1 MLSAMSSRVF
11 VRQSS
16 GLVRSIS
23 ALDAFV
29 GNLLIINL
37 VITATQIVLLPWL
50 FPGVHLPLS
59 VLLTAPL
66 VLFPGTVYLL
76 YGLAMPR
83 SGGDYVYISRTLHP
97 ALGFAANASVVLWN
111 MSWMGAYANWVTT
124 QGIAASLSITGTLF
138 QSPSLT
144 QLADR
149 LATPWFTLLVG
160 TLVNVVLA
168 LVLISGVRRALL
180 VQRTLFLLAF
190 ASLALGIVL
199 VAVSSHADF
208 LARAQRFFDPAA
220 LEAAAR
226 ESGLELPPSWNDPL
240 QTLYATGLNA
250 LALLFMWFVQ
260 YAGGE
265 VQNAR
270 RTLPRAVL
278 GSLVAGTVMIALM
291 AWAAAKTFS
300 PDFLAVFN
308 QVYYSAPEAYPF
320 AVAPSW
326 QLLQSLLTDN
336 PLLVWLMAVAFI
348 AWPMAAIIMNHLA
361 NSRCMFA
368 WAFDRLLPEKLAEV
382 NDRTGSPVVA
392 IVSSA
397 VGAELFLVVFTFWGD
412 TATFFGG
419 STLGYLL
426 AFGTTAVAGL
436 LWPILR
442 PASFRSSPAAV
453 RLFGVPLIQIA
464 GAGTVLYFA
473 FLFWAFLTNPAFGLA
488 RLGLLGFAL
497 YWLVGL
503 VVFLVS
509 WQVRRRQGV
518 DLSLVYREVP
528 AE

>member
-1 MLSAMSSRVF
+1 MSARLF

-23 ALDAFV
+23 AVDAFV

-37 VITATQIVLLPWL
+37 VITATQIVLMPWL
-50 FPGVHLPLS
+50 FPGLNLPLS
-59 VLLTAPL
+59 VLITAPL

-97 ALGFAANASVVLWN
+97 ALGFAANCSVVLWN

-138 QSPSLT
+138 GNTALT

-149 LATPWFTLLVG
+149 LATPWSTLLIG
-160 TLVNVVLA
+160 TAVNVLLAAVL
-168 LVLISGVRRALL
+168 VSGLRRALL
-180 VQRTLFLLAF
+180 VQRTLFLVAF
-190 ASLALGIVL
+190 LSLALGVL
-199 VAVSSHADF
+199 VVALASHAEF
-208 LARAQRFFDPAA
+208 LAHAQRFFDPAA
-220 LEAAAR
+220 LQQSAQQA
-226 ESGLELPPSWNDPL
+226 GLELPASWNDL
-240 QTLYATGLNA
+240 RQTLYATGLNA

-265 VQNAR
+265 IQNVR

-278 GSLVAGTVMIALM
+278 GSLAAGTAMITLM
-291 AWAAAKTFS
+291 AWAAAKTFG
-300 PDFLAVFN
+300 PDFLAAFNHVFAN
-308 QVYYSAPEAYPF
+308 APDAYPF
-320 AVAPSW
+320 TVPPSW

-336 PLLVWLMAVAFI
+336 PVLVWLMALAFI

-382 NDRTGSPVVA
+382 NERTGSPVVA
-392 IVSSA
+392 ILLSA
-397 VGAELFLVVFTFWGD
+397 IGAELFLIVFTFWGN

-426 AFGTTAVAGL
+426 AFGTTALAGL
-436 LWPILR
+436 LWPLLR
-442 PASFRSSPAAV
+442 PDSFRRSPAAV
-453 RLFGVPLIQIA
+453 QLFGLPLIQIA
-464 GAGTVLYFA
+464 GAGTLLYFA

-488 RLGLLGFAL
+488 RLGLVGFAL

-503 VVFLVS
+503 GIFVIA
-509 WQVRRRQGV
+509 WQVRRAQGI

>member
-1 MLSAMSSRVF
+1 MSARLF

-23 ALDAFV
+23 ALDAFI

-37 VITATQIVLLPWL
+37 VITATQIVLMPWL
-50 FPGVHLPLS
+50 FPGLHLPLS

-66 VLFPGTVYLL
+66 VLLPGTVYLL
-76 YGLAMPR
+76 YGMAMPR

-124 QGIAASLSITGTLF
+124 QGLAASFSITGILF
-138 QSPSLT
+138 GNADLT
-144 QLADR
+144 RLADR
-149 LATPWFTLLVG
+149 LASPWMTLLIG
-160 TLVNVVLA
+160 TVVNVLLA
-168 LVLISGVRRALL
+168 LVLISGLRRALL
-180 VQRTLFLLAF
+180 VQRALFALAF
-190 ASLALGIVL
+190 VSLALGVL
-199 VAVSSHADF
+199 VVALSSHSDF
-208 LARAQRFFDPAA
+208 LARAQRFFDPTA
-220 LEAAAR
+220 LERAAQQT
-226 ESGLELPPSWNDPL
+226 GLELPASWNDPL

-278 GSLVAGTVMIALM
+278 GSLAVGTGMIALM
-291 AWAAAKTFS
+291 AWAAAKTFGNA
-300 PDFLAVFN
+300 FLAVFN
-308 QVYYSAPEAYPF
+308 QVYYSAPDTYPF
-320 AVAPSW
+320 PVAPSW
-326 QLLQSLLTDN
+326 QLLQSLLTSN

-368 WAFDRLLPEKLAEV
+368 WSFDRLLPEKLAEV
-382 NDRTGSPVVA
+382 DERTGSPVVA
-392 IVSSA
+392 IVLSA
-397 VGAELFLVVFTFWGD
+397 IGAELFLVVFTFWGD

-426 AFGTTAVAGL
+426 AFGTTALAGV
-436 LWPILR
+436 LWPVLH
-442 PASFRSSPAAV
+442 PESFRNSPAAIRV
-453 RLFGVPLIQIA
+453 FGIPLIQLA
-464 GAGTVLYFA
+464 GAGTLVYFA

-488 RLGLLGFAL
+488 RLGIFGFAL
-497 YWLVGL
+497 YWLAGL
-503 VVFLVS
+503 VVFVVS
-509 WQVRRRQGV
+509 WQIRRRQGL

>member
-1 MLSAMSSRVF
+1 MSTRLF

-16 GLVRSIS
+16 GLIRSIS
-23 ALDAFV
+23 ALDAFI

-37 VITATQIVLLPWL
+37 VITATQIVLMPWL
-50 FPGVHLPLS
+50 FPGLNLPLS

-66 VLFPGTVYLL
+66 VLLPGTVYLL

-138 QSPSLT
+138 GDVRLAS
-144 QLADR
+144 LADR
-149 LATPWFTLLVG
+149 LATPLTTVLIG

-168 LVLISGVRRALL
+168 LVLVSGLRRALL
-180 VQRTLFLLAF
+180 VQRALFTLAF
-190 ASLALGIVL
+190 ASLALGVL
-199 VAVSSHADF
+199 VVLLASQEDF
-208 LARAQRFFDPAA
+208 LARAQRFFDVAA
-220 LEAAAR
+220 LERTAT
-226 ESGLELPPSWNDPL
+226 ETGLVLPTTWNDPL

-250 LALLFMWFVQ
+250 LADLFMWFVQ

-265 VQNAR
+265 IQNAR

-278 GSLVAGTVMIALM
+278 GSLAAGTVMITLM
-291 AWAAAKTFS
+291 AWAAAKTFGER
-300 PDFLAVFN
+300 FLAVFN
-308 QVYYSAPEAYPF
+308 HVFYEAPETYPF
-320 AVAPSW
+320 PVPPSW
-326 QLLQSLLTDN
+326 QLLQSLLTEN
-336 PLLVWLMAVAFI
+336 PVLVWSMALAFI

-368 WAFDRLLPEKLAEV
+368 WSFDRLLPEKLAEV
-382 NDRTGSPVVA
+382 NPRTGSPVVA
-392 IVSSA
+392 IVLSA
-397 VGAELFLVVFTFWGD
+397 LGAELFLIVFTFWGN

-426 AFGTTAVAGL
+426 AFGTTALAGL
-436 LWPILR
+436 LWPVLR
-442 PASFRSSPAAV
+442 PESFRASPAAV
-453 RLFGVPLIQIA
+453 RIFGLPLIQLA
-464 GAGTVLYFA
+464 GAGTLIYFA

-497 YWLVGL
+497 YWLLGL
-503 VVFLVS
+503 GVFLVS
-509 WQVRRRQGV
+509 WQIRRRQGI

>member
-1 MLSAMSSRVF
+1 MSARLF

-23 ALDAFV
+23 ALDAFI

-37 VITATQIVLLPWL
+37 VITATQIVLMPWL
-50 FPGVHLPLS
+50 FPGLNLPLS

-66 VLFPGTVYLL
+66 VLLPGMVYLL

-97 ALGFAANASVVLWN
+97 ALGFAANCSVVLWN

-138 QSPSLT
+138 GSSGLT
-144 QLADR
+144 GLADC
-149 LATPWFTLLVG
+149 LATPWVTLLIG
-160 TLVNVVLA
+160 TLVNVFLA
-168 LVLISGVRRALL
+168 LVLISGLRRALL
-180 VQRTLFLLAF
+180 VQRTLFVLAF
-190 ASLALGIVL
+190 ASLALGVL
-199 VAVSSHADF
+199 VVALSSHADF
-208 LARAQRFFDPAA
+208 LARAERFFAPAA
-220 LEAAAR
+220 LEQAAR
-226 ESGLELPPSWNDPL
+226 QRGLELPAAWNDPL

-265 VQNAR
+265 IQQVR

-278 GSLVAGTVMIALM
+278 GSLAAGTAMITLM
-291 AWAAAKTFS
+291 AWAAAKTFG

-308 QVYYSAPEAYPF
+308 HVFSNAPDSYPF
-320 AVAPSW
+320 PVAPSW
-326 QLLQSLLTDN
+326 QLLQSLLTEN

-382 NDRTGSPVVA
+382 NERTGSPVVA
-392 IVSSA
+392 VLLSA
-397 VGAELFLVVFTFWGD
+397 IGAELFLLVFTFWGD

-426 AFGTTAVAGL
+426 AFGTTALAGL
-436 LWPILR
+436 LWPFLR
-442 PASFRSSPAAV
+442 PESFRRSPAAV
-453 RLFGVPLIQIA
+453 RLFGVPLIQLA
-464 GAGTVLYFA
+464 GAGTLLYFA

-488 RLGLLGFAL
+488 RLGLIGFAL
-497 YWLVGL
+497 YWLIGL
-503 VVFLVS
+503 VIFLVS
-509 WQVRRRQGV
+509 WQIRRRQGI